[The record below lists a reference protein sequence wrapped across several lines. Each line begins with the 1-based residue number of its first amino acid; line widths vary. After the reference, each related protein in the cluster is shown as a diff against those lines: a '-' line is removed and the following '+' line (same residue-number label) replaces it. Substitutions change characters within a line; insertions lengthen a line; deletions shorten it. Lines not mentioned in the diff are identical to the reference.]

1 MQDSL
6 ISAIDNSVEA
16 RKTTRRV
23 FLGTAGAAVV
33 TAASYVRILGA
44 NDRIGIGVIGFG
56 LIGKQHIADLKK
68 FKDVEL
74 LGMCDAYKPRL
85 EEGLAYMQSP
95 NAKGYGDFRKM

>member
-68 FKDVEL
+68 
-74 LGMCDAYKPRL
+74 
-85 EEGLAYMQSP
+85 
-95 NAKGYGDFRKM
+95 